1 MLMQKAILRIQWK
14 ACWHLVLA
22 LSVAAFALPI
32 VSVRL
37 GWHDATANLPLFLTE
52 LQLWG
57 LFYPLL
63 AAVTAIVVATGIW
76 MSDRRGQHV
85 YAMLLPLP
93 RWRYVMLRYAG
104 GLILL
109 APIIV
114 SLWLGAIVATIGLD
128 LPPGIRTF
136 PHALAFKYALTLLL
150 MFGFAFAL
158 ASTSS
163 RTIGVAIRVLGLFL
177 VVHVAV
183 ILISPHTNLL
193 WLAAKALAT
202 WPGPFAPMGGR
213 WMLIDV

>member
-1 MLMQKAILRIQWK
+1 MLKAILRVQWK

-37 GWHDATANLPLFLTE
+37 GWSSAEANLPLFLNE

-63 AAVTAIVVATGIW
+63 AAVTAIIVATAIW

-85 YAMLLPLP
+85 YALLLPLP
-93 RWRYVMLRYAG
+93 RWRYVLLRYAG
-104 GLILL
+104 GLVLL
-109 APIIV
+109 APIV
-114 SLWLGAIVATIGLD
+114 AGLWVGAIVATAALD

-136 PHALAFKYALTLLL
+136 PHALAAKYALTVLL

-158 ASTSS
+158 ASTSR
-163 RTIGVAIRVLGLFL
+163 RTIGIAIRVVGLFL

-183 ILISPHTNLL
+183 ILISPETNLI

-213 WMLIDV
+213 WMLIDA